1 METERDVPVEFAA
14 FCALYRQR
22 YLEYAHSRLSDAR
35 QADSAVRQALAEL
48 AEQWDQALRSPH
60 ANAYAWRVLT
70 QHIRAHAHPPT
81 PHERD
86 GRDEGGEEKD
96 GQEAAG
102 QTMAGHEKT
111 RQEKDEREEEL
122 HEDGEGRPAEHRES
136 SPPPHHDDRSF
147 LPDHTDD
154 ARILHRDLGMPLL
167 EATEMMGHTTP
178 RPR

>member
-1 METERDVPVEFAA
+1 METEREVPVEFAA

-35 QADSAVRQALAEL
+35 RADSAVRQALAEL

-60 ANAYAWRVLT
+60 TNAYAWRVLT

-81 PHERD
+81 PQERNGQD
-86 GRDEGGEEKD
+86 GNGDGDGEERVR
-96 GQEAAG
+96 
-102 QTMAGHEKT
+102 HEKA
-111 RQEKDEREEEL
+111 RQEKDRHEKDRREEEQQ
-122 HEDGEGRPAEHRES
+122 EEAGSRPAEHCES
-136 SPPPHHDDRSF
+136 SPPPHHGGRSF

-154 ARILHRDLGMPLL
+154 ARILHQDLGMPLL
-167 EATEMMGHTTP
+167 EATEMMGHTAP